1 MLHLEGERSEIRC
14 YKHRLHVY
22 GQIHPPAGHL
32 IFALPLRFWKIS
44 KQNCL
49 QRRKRL
55 LHWLI
60 WFIGLFLCVH
70 IHWILWLC
78 PVYYFFVYFT
88 MDTFTGQ
95 WACLRFIGLFLRVH
109 IHWRFPPPT
118 GAACYF
124 NLTWLLAAKEAFALK
139 CRSSVC
145 LFHFINPC
153 LQWDPATKSYIAK
166 HRGKGSIQK
175 KKKKKWDGSGAHPS
189 SQKFSPFSFLHYIHY
204 KICIFMG
211 WKALP
216 TPQL

>member
-22 GQIHPPAGHL
+22 GRIHPPAGHL

-95 WACLRFIGLFLRVH
+95 WACLRFIGLLFYFSVYTFTGGFLLLLELLV
-109 IHWRFPPPT
+109 I
-118 GAACYF
+118 
-124 NLTWLLAAKEAFALK
+124 LIWLDCWLQKRPSLWNVDPLFVCFISLILAFSET
-139 CRSSVC
+139 
-145 LFHFINPC
+145 
-153 LQWDPATKSYIAK
+153 LQQNHT
-166 HRGKGSIQK
+166 
-175 KKKKKWDGSGAHPS
+175 
-189 SQKFSPFSFLHYIHY
+189 
-204 KICIFMG
+204 
-211 WKALP
+211 
-216 TPQL
+216 